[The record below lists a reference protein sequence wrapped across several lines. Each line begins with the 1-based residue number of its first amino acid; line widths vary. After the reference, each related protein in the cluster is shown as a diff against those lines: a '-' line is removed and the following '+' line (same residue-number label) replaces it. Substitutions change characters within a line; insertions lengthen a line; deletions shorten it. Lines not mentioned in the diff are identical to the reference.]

1 MGWNGCALGIIPCV
15 AWREPLL
22 SWYYCLSAWFVWFC
36 LARLWYDKDRK
47 IMPKRPLRRGISAY
61 EKAVGP
67 SAPMAVPVR
76 RWLWLGLGSSS
87 KSPHFLRESP
97 SCMHQNSDDQGLA
110 RMYVPART
118 SQSRCTNKFYMYE
131 ILQVIYTFSFFSLGV
146 WSSTKCI
153 FLLCDGFIIH
163 QRGQCIRAWIYI
175 MCP

>member
-1 MGWNGCALGIIPCV
+1 
-15 AWREPLL
+15 
-22 SWYYCLSAWFVWFC
+22 
-36 LARLWYDKDRK
+36 
-47 IMPKRPLRRGISAY
+47 MPKRPLRRGISAY

-118 SQSRCTNKFYMYE
+118 SQSRCTNKFYVYE
-131 ILQVIYTFSFFSLGV
+131 ILQVIYTFSFFHWEFGVQQNAYFCYVMGSLYINEV
-146 WSSTKCI
+146 SVYAREYI
-153 FLLCDGFIIH
+153 LC
-163 QRGQCIRAWIYI
+163 ALK
-175 MCP
+175 

>member
-1 MGWNGCALGIIPCV
+1 
-15 AWREPLL
+15 
-22 SWYYCLSAWFVWFC
+22 
-36 LARLWYDKDRK
+36 
-47 IMPKRPLRRGISAY
+47 MPKRPLRRGISAY

-131 ILQVIYTFSFFSLGV
+131 ILQVTYTFSFFHWEFGVQQNAYFFYVMGSLYINEV
-146 WSSTKCI
+146 SVYAREYI
-153 FLLCDGFIIH
+153 LC
-163 QRGQCIRAWIYI
+163 ALK
-175 MCP
+175 